1 MSTAG
6 HLFVLAL
13 LCLLNN
19 ASAVAASRPAPNK
32 LLAVKTNCTRD
43 VFNVKMELAKPFR
56 GVIFAKDFLDEC
68 RTNGNQTATVVMS
81 MATAG
86 CGIRS
91 EHRDDGTYELSVK
104 LVMQMDGKL
113 RQMSDI
119 KTVVRCILPAKMMSI
134 DVDVG
139 GAVTVRTGTKAVKSA
154 SAENDVGGDGSGGRL
169 RGGKQRIV
177 AASATSG
184 LRCVT
189 FINLFAKKKKM
200 SCAETRD

>member
-1 MSTAG
+1 MSSDL
-6 HLFVLAL
+6 HLHRLAVLVLAIS
-13 LCLLNN
+13 
-19 ASAVAASRPAPNK
+19 SAVAASRQPPNK

-43 VFNVKMELAKPFR
+43 VFNVKMDLAKPFR

-91 EHRDDGTYELSVK
+91 EHRDDGTYELSVQ

-139 GAVTVRTGTKAVKSA
+139 DGDGGGAVRGAKASRVSKSS
-154 SAENDVGGDGSGGRL
+154 SARGDGGRL
-169 RGGKQRIV
+169 RGGKQRMV

-184 LRCVT
+184 LR
-189 FINLFAKKKKM
+189 
-200 SCAETRD
+200 

>member
-1 MSTAG
+1 MSSDLQRLAV
-6 HLFVLAL
+6 LLLAL
-13 LCLLNN
+13 GS
-19 ASAVAASRPAPNK
+19 AAVAASRPAPNK
-32 LLAVKTNCTRD
+32 LLTVKTNCTRD

-91 EHRDDGTYELSVK
+91 EHRDDGTYELSVQ

-139 GAVTVRTGTKAVKSA
+139 DGGGAGGAVRGAKSSRVSKTPSSSVRA
-154 SAENDVGGDGSGGRL
+154 DGGRL
-169 RGGKQRIV
+169 RGGKQRMV

-184 LRCVT
+184 LR
-189 FINLFAKKKKM
+189 
-200 SCAETRD
+200 